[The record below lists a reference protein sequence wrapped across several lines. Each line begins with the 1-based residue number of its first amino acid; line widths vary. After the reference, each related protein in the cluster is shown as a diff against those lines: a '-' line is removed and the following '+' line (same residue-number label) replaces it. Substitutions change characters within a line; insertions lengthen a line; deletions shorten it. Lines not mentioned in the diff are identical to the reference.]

1 MAEHFLTK
9 SPFDRAQCLEYGAGL
24 ALESYAALHAALSQ
38 RLSPAVADLF
48 AEPLISH
55 GNDAAPGSVSW
66 YTAHEGEGRPLKDLD
81 DTEQARVS
89 AILSRDLRAIR
100 DLLGDAE
107 EGTLVGAAL
116 HLAGS
121 HTGDIWVVGGH
132 PVLINWAMLPAGTG
146 RDAAS
151 RAAHFAATLG
161 RYLPMT
167 AAPPITE
174 GERSAR
180 LEKLAQAS
188 AEKPSLPSQ
197 SAQAADPGPAQTPS
211 AAAVGGA
218 AGTAPATAATPINA
232 PPAVRRPIGAL
243 AWLPLVVLLL
253 LAGAAVIW
261 LLMPGTRIFPVERA
275 DIVDDAAAAEATS
288 QINESLETR
297 LAALRAALDGA
308 QCRDDGTLLMP
319 GGRTIEGLLPPVPG
333 NPDDAPGKKAA
344 ADPISILPPDPARVQ
359 VPDRDPDDPGSTAI
373 DSASLL
379 DMIEA
384 RTVMVVARTA
394 EGLSTG
400 TGFFIA
406 PELVVTNLHVV
417 NGAPPGSVH
426 VTSKSLGALQSAQV
440 LKTEGPFTNT
450 GTDFALLR
458 VAGANARHFALLMPT
473 NSLKL
478 QSVIAA
484 GYPGDVLRT
493 DASFA
498 ALKSGDA
505 RAVPG
510 LTVTDGTVNTEQSLT
525 PGTLAIV
532 HSAPISQGNSG
543 GPLVDM
549 CGRVIGVNT
558 FVVHGNLRNLN
569 FALSTQDLKRFVEG
583 AGVTVD
589 VTSQPCQP
597 QILRPSAPQ
606 VASAPAETAPAQAP
620 ALPDF
625 GLPDPDGN

>member
-9 SPFDRAQCLEYGAGL
+9 SPFDRAQCLEYGPGL
-24 ALESYAALHAALSQ
+24 ALESFAALHAALAQ
-38 RLSPAVADLF
+38 RLSPATADLF

-66 YTAHEGEGRPLKDLD
+66 YTSHEGEGRPLKDLD

-89 AILSRDLRAIR
+89 AILSRELRSIR

-107 EGTLVGAAL
+107 EGTLIGAAL

-121 HTGDIWVVGGH
+121 RNGDIWVVGGH
-132 PVLINWAMLPAGTG
+132 PVLINWGMLPAETG
-146 RDAAS
+146 RDATS

-174 GERSAR
+174 QERSAR
-180 LEKLAQAS
+180 LEKLAISATGDPKPSS
-188 AEKPSLPSQ
+188 AE
-197 SAQAADPGPAQTPS
+197 AATAANSNGTDPQ
-211 AAAVGGA
+211 
-218 AGTAPATAATPINA
+218 PATANPGAVPVTPMTSGTSE
-232 PPAVRRPIGAL
+232 PAMRRPVRVL
-243 AWLPLVVLLL
+243 EWLPLLVLLL
-253 LAGAAVIW
+253 LAGATLAW

-275 DIVDDAAAAEATS
+275 DIVDDAAAAEVTS
-288 QINESLETR
+288 QINDSLETR
-297 LAALRAALDGA
+297 LAALQAALDGA
-308 QCRDDGTLLMP
+308 QCRADGTLLMP

-333 NPDDAPGKKAA
+333 NPNDAPGKKAA
-344 ADPISILPPDPARVQ
+344 ADPISTLPPDPARVQ
-359 VPDRDPDDPGSTAI
+359 VPDRDPNDPGSTAI
-373 DSASLL
+373 NSASLL
-379 DMIEA
+379 DTIES
-384 RTVMVVARTA
+384 RTVMVIAKTPK
-394 EGLSTG
+394 GLGTG
-400 TGFFIA
+400 SGFFIA
-406 PELVVTNLHVV
+406 PELIITNLHVV
-417 NGAPPGSVH
+417 NGALPDSIY
-426 VTSKSLGALQSAQV
+426 VTSKSLGALHSAQV
-440 LKTEGPFTNT
+440 LKTEGPFAST

-458 VAGANARHFALLMPT
+458 VPGANARHFSLLMPT
-473 NSLKL
+473 GTLKL
-478 QSVIAA
+478 QSVVAA

-505 RAVPG
+505 GAVPG

-558 FVVHGNLRNLN
+558 FVVQGGLRNLN
-569 FALSTQDLKRFVEG
+569 FALSTQDLKRFAEG

-589 VTSQPCQP
+589 VTSEPCQP
-597 QILRPSAPQ
+597 QILRPIAPQ
-606 VASAPAETAPAQAP
+606 AAAAPAETTPSNVP
-620 ALPDF
+620 TLPDF
-625 GLPDPDGN
+625 GVPNTNGN